1 LHFSYF
7 KGAELTIETPSDVPD
22 GPPENLQAE
31 TINTTAILI
40 QWTPPAPDK
49 CNGLITSYKL
59 SIKENDKQVWNSNE
73 DPEPRRKLVTNL
85 LPNRKYSM
93 RLWAHTINGSG
104 PASDWI
110 VAETF
115 AHEMDE
121 TRVPGA
127 PLDLFAEPTDKSIV
141 IHWLPPADSNV
152 TLVRKYLLS
161 YGVNLP
167 TNFVEIA
174 GNRNSF
180 IIKNLEPSSTY
191 ILSLKAKNNVGVGVE
206 ILKDV
211 ITKRKSALADNENLF
226 PPLNVQAVAISPHSI
241 EVRWTDW
248 HLKQDEAIPDDR
260 FYTVQYSTAEMSSES
275 YLYRNASERNVI
287 VSNLKANTLYD
298 FAVRLV
304 IGARKSDW
312 SMTTSQMTMES
323 SPAPRDIR
331 IRSDPDDPSNVVINW
346 EAPNYSLINGKEN
359 GDSFFF

>member
-1 LHFSYF
+1 MF

-31 TINTTAILI
+31 TINTTTILV
-40 QWTPPAPDK
+40 QWSPPASDK
-49 CNGLITSYKL
+49 CNGYITGYKL
-59 SIKENDKQVWNSNE
+59 SIKENDKQVWNSDE
-73 DPEPRRKLVTNL
+73 ATEPRKKLVSNL
-85 LPNRKYSM
+85 FPNRKYSI
-93 RLWAHTINGSG
+93 RLWANTVNGSG
-104 PASDWI
+104 PASEWI

-121 TRVPGA
+121 TRVPGV
-127 PLDLFAEPTDKSIV
+127 PLNLVTEPTDKSIV

-161 YGVNLP
+161 YGINLP
-167 TNFVEIA
+167 TNFVEIP

-191 ILSLKAKNNVGVGVE
+191 IVSIKAKNNMGSGVE
-206 ILKDV
+206 VLKDV
-211 ITKRKSALADNENLF
+211 ITKRKSALDENENLF

-248 HLKQDEAIPDDR
+248 HLKQDETIPDDR
-260 FYTVQYSTAEMSSES
+260 FYTVQYSTSEMSSES

-304 IGARKSDW
+304 IGVRKSDW

-331 IRSDPDDPSNVVINW
+331 IKSDPDEPSNVIITW
-346 EAPNYSLINGKEN
+346 EAPNYSLINGKQKIIRYLFPVN
-359 GDSFFF
+359 